1 MYITPFFGFIF
12 CFSSLQLCNFCIDQQ
27 AAQVHN
33 NILSLQLIFLILCTM
48 TYLFLIKKFKSKIL
62 STLMEKLLQ
71 IDTTVKN
78 VIYGETTTC
87 GNVKVKIVL
96 VYNSLTAT
104 QQFVNHF
111 Q

>member
-1 MYITPFFGFIF
+1 
-12 CFSSLQLCNFCIDQQ
+12 
-27 AAQVHN
+27 
-33 NILSLQLIFLILCTM
+33 
-48 TYLFLIKKFKSKIL
+48 
-62 STLMEKLLQ
+62 MEKLLQ

-87 GNVKVKIVL
+87 GNEKVKIVL